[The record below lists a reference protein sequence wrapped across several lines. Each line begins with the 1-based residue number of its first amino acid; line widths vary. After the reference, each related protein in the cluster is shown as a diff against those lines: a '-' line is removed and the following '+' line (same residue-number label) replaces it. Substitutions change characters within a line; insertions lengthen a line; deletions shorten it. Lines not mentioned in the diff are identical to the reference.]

1 MPCVLILLQGSGTPT
16 RWTWKPDITAKMK
29 LRSSFKIHYAESA
42 NAASGIIV
50 QDLQHLLIHGANDL
64 PSMSFKLVDFDG

>member
-1 MPCVLILLQGSGTPT
+1 MPDVLILLQDSGTPT
-16 RWTWKPDITAKMK
+16 WWTWKPGITAKMK

-42 NAASGIIV
+42 SAASGIIV
-50 QDLQHLLIHGANDL
+50 RDLQHLPIHGADEL